1 MPDLP
6 FDDRIAKHYE
16 ALWPEIH
23 DPAVIEPTVDFLADL
38 AGGGPALELGI
49 GTGRIA
55 LPLAD
60 RGVRVHGIELSAAMI
75 AELRTKPGA
84 DRIGVT
90 IGDFATATVDERF
103 SVNNPITVR
112 LLRRASTPLDVRSR
126 GTAQVVDAM
135 RAAGVRRLVVQ
146 STYGIGETYASL
158 PLSLKIFFSL
168 VIRPQVRDHV
178 RQEELVR
185 RSGLDWTVVRPV
197 VLNDDDTNAP
207 AKVDL
212 ADRVESMKVS
222 RTQLARVLAEAV
234 GRVDWHGQTLSVSG

>member
-1 MPDLP
+1 MKVLVVGASRGSGAAAVQELAKGGHLVTAFARSAAPEPNSEDVRQVAGDVMDPDSIGKAMAGQ
-6 FDDRIAKHYE
+6 D
-16 ALWPEIH
+16 
-23 DPAVIEPTVDFLADL
+23 AVVVA
-38 AGGGPALELGI
+38 LGI
-49 GTGRIA
+49 S
-55 LPLAD
+55 D
-60 RGVRVHGIELSAAMI
+60 
-75 AELRTKPGA
+75 
-84 DRIGVT
+84 
-90 IGDFATATVDERF
+90 
-103 SVNNPITVR
+103 NPITVR

-126 GTAQVVDAM
+126 GTAKVVDAM

-158 PLSLKIFFSL
+158 PLSLKAFFSL

-185 RSGLDWTVVRPV
+185 RSGLDWTLVRPV
-197 VLNDDDTNAP
+197 VLHDDATNAP

-212 ADRVESMKVS
+212 ADRVASMKVS